1 MWSVDSVCETTPAAR
16 CGSASFRYCHIPDSF
31 EKDDRKAKQT
41 ARIMIETMRD
51 LNRKTF
57 AGRAEI
63 TCYTCH
69 QGSARPKSIP
79 ALWSKTPEQLAAEK
93 KEPAAAPAAVAES
106 AEQVYARYR

>member
-1 MWSVDSVCETTPAAR
+1 MWSVDGVCETTPAAR
-16 CGSASFRYCHIPDSF
+16 RGSASFRYCHIPDSL

-63 TCYTCH
+63 TRYTCH
-69 QGSARPKSIP
+69 
-79 ALWSKTPEQLAAEK
+79 
-93 KEPAAAPAAVAES
+93 
-106 AEQVYARYR
+106 